1 MPIHAFVPDDS
12 YWKSQIKCLSSCP
25 VNTDAGAY
33 IQAIREDDYE
43 RAYLIA
49 RSPNPLA
56 SICGWICGAP
66 CEIHCR
72 RACLDRPLSIRA
84 LKRVVSES
92 YNLQNRIR
100 SLPHPEEKREYL
112 LNLFTR
118 YRGGSISDIAVLRE
132 LAESLPFEPLT
143 VGIVGGGPAGLA
155 CAHDLAVLG
164 HHPVVYEEEPMAAG
178 NLFAM
183 LPSYRRPPRHV
194 VLAEVDMIEHLG
206 VEIRTGIRVG
216 RDISLAEIRRRH
228 PKTVIAVGMKR
239 SLSLPLPGIHARGVF
254 GGVEFLR
261 AAFLAR
267 PLEMGRDIVVI
278 GGGDVAYDVARS
290 AVRQPGIKSVT
301 VCCLESP
308 EEMPADPSRI
318 RGGEEEGVR
327 RLNRLALK
335 EVLTDTQGRVQGVVF
350 HNVLS
355 VFDAQGAFDPRYDP
369 EKFTWVEADTLLLAV
384 GQRADLSFFTPED
397 GIAIG
402 DDGLPLRDGLSQK
415 TSAAHVFVAGDVA
428 HGPRLL
434 IDAIASGKKAALE
447 IHAEAAGRCLVPKSS
462 LHFREISPFSC
473 SRDDQQRARR
483 EIRDV
488 SALQSTASPDKSV
501 ERVYS
506 PEQARQEAGRCLGCS
521 VFPVFNSER
530 CILCGGCVDA
540 CPHDCLYLVSVSQL
554 ERTDTLSAIFK
565 KRYGSQQAAEEGSV
579 ILKDETLCIR
589 CGICAARCPVKAISM
604 EQMHFREAVVHAR

>member
-1 MPIHAFVPDDS
+1 MSIHAFVPDGA

-25 VNTDAGAY
+25 VNTDAEAY
-33 IQAIREDDYE
+33 IRAIREDDYE

-164 HHPVVYEEEPMAAG
+164 HRPVVYEEEPMAAG
-178 NLFAM
+178 NLFTV
-183 LPSYRRPPRHV
+183 LPSCRRPPRNV
-194 VLAEVDMIEHLG
+194 VLAEVEIIRHLG
-206 VEIRTGIRVG
+206 VEILTGIRVG

-228 PKTVIAVGMKR
+228 EKTVIAVGMKQ
-239 SLSLPLPGIHARGVF
+239 SLSLPLPGIHAGGVY

-261 AAFLAR
+261 RMSLTK
-267 PLEMGRDIVVI
+267 PGGIGREIVVI
-278 GGGDVAYDVARS
+278 GGGNVAYDVARS
-290 AVRQPGIKSVT
+290 AVRQPQVKAVT

-318 RGGEEEGVR
+318 RECEEEGVR
-327 RLNRLALK
+327 RLNRLAPK
-335 EVLTDTQGRVQGVVF
+335 EILTDAQGRVQGVVF
-350 HNVLS
+350 HSVLS
-355 VFDAQGAFDPRYDP
+355 VFNGQGVFDPRYAP
-369 EKFTWVEADTLLLAV
+369 EAFTRVEADTVILAV

-402 DDGLPLRDGLSQK
+402 DDGLPLRDGQSQK
-415 TSAAHVFVAGDVA
+415 TSAAHVFAAGDVA

-434 IDAIASGKKAALE
+434 IDAIASGKKTALE
-447 IHAEAAGRCLVPKSS
+447 IHTEAAGRAFVTKSS
-462 LHFREISPFSC
+462 LRFREISPFSL
-473 SRDDQQRARR
+473 SRDDDRGARR
-483 EIRDV
+483 AIRDA
-488 SALQSTASPDKSV
+488 SARQSTERPDRSV
-501 ERVYS
+501 ETVYS
-506 PEQARQEAGRCLGCS
+506 PERARREAGRCLRCS

-540 CPHDCLYLVSVSQL
+540 CPHSCLYLVRVSQL
-554 ERTDTLSAIFK
+554 EPTNALYAVFE
-565 KRYGSQQAAEEGSV
+565 KRYGSQQAAKEGSV
-579 ILKDETLCIR
+579 ILKDETHCIR
-589 CGICAARCPVKAISM
+589 CGICAARCPVNAVSM
-604 EQMHFREAVVHAR
+604 EQIHFKEAVVDAR